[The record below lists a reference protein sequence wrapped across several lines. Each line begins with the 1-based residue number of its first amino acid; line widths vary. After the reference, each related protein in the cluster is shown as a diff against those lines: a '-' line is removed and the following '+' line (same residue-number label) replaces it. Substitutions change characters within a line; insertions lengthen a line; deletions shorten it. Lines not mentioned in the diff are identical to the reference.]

1 MLSAEKE
8 VKTSTFGVNGASEA
22 GLRTIVLMK
31 QGEAAI
37 GSLEWSVLNEV
48 LAVDLRF
55 RVR

>member
-1 MLSAEKE
+1 VLSAEKE